1 MRLDHLVFAATD
13 LASGTAWLSERLGC
27 PPVGGGRH
35 ALMGTHN
42 SLWRLG
48 EAYLEMIAVDPAA
61 APGRPRWY
69 ALDHAAALEAGP
81 RLRHWVVGV
90 DDLNAARAAAPVDP
104 GAPLRVT
111 RDGLHWDLTVPPDG
125 GLRWEGVYPTLI
137 QWPKDVIPPPARLK
151 DQGLVLETLCARG
164 PAEMLQDLRGLGVA
178 GLVELSEADTP
189 RLTAGISRPDGSL
202 VTF

>member
-13 LASGTAWLSERLGC
+13 LASGTDWLSECLGC
-27 PPVGGGRH
+27 SPVGGGRH

-42 SLWRLG
+42 RLWRLG
-48 EAYLEMIAVDPAA
+48 DAYLEMITVDPAA

-69 ALDHAAALEAGP
+69 ALDDASALEAGP
-81 RLRHWVVGV
+81 RLWHWVVGV
-90 DDLNAARAAAPVDP
+90 DDLSAARAAAPVDP

-111 RDGLHWDLTVPPDG
+111 RDELYWDLTVPQDG

-137 QWPKDVIPPPARLK
+137 QWPDDVVPPPARLEDK
-151 DQGLVLETLCARG
+151 GLVLEALRAQG
-164 PAEMLQDLRGLGVA
+164 PADMLQDLRGLGVA
-178 GLVELSEADTP
+178 GMIELSAADTAK
-189 RLTAGISRPDGSL
+189 LTARIARPDGVL